1 MRLGYAELEA
11 VVRATH
17 GAGAKP
23 TALLGRLR
31 YIQGLD
37 WPPGGARG
45 QGSRAGYG
53 LEQVV
58 GVALAF
64 ELLELGMSPVRAV
77 RLLRS
82 SWDVA
87 LRAIIIGWASGG
99 RGARPVLLALA
110 PRALD
115 ELGLEDDAGR
125 VLPDAL
131 VPIRAQAIADWAGD
145 FAGGTPSLYLVDPRR
160 IAASLRSE
168 LVELGVASNDAIDQE
183 FLTFGTRLFG
193 VDEPSI
199 WEFRAAPRS
208 R

>member
-1 MRLGYAELEA
+1 M
-11 VVRATH
+11 VRATH

-64 ELLELGMSPVRAV
+64 ELLELGVSPVRAV
-77 RLLRS
+77 RLLRG

-87 LRAIIIGWASGG
+87 LRAVVIGWASASTS

-110 PRALD
+110 PRALE
-115 ELGLEDDAGR
+115 ELGVEDDPGR
-125 VLPDAL
+125 ASPDVL
-131 VPIRAQAIADWAGD
+131 VPVGATALADWACD
-145 FAGGTPSLYLVDPRR
+145 FAGGAPSLYLVDPRR

-168 LVELGVASNDAIDQE
+168 LEALGVAGVDDVDEA
-183 FLTFGTRLFG
+183 FLDLGTRLFG

-199 WEFRAAPRS
+199 WEFRAPSKPR
-208 R
+208 